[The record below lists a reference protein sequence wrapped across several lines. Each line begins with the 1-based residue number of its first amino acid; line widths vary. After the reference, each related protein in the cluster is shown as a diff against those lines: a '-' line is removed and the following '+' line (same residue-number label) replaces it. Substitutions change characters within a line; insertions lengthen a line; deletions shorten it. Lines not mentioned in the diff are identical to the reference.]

1 MPRPPGAPPGP
12 FPPPGPP
19 CGTRHIMAV
28 GPLDNAASCDCEI
41 LRNTNAMHL
50 DSLRFVHFDFVCTLR
65 PPQQGGSTDT
75 YKWRQALSMADTA
88 RTDTPDATHDSRQ
101 LHSFPRQ
108 RNKKWTYMDGWTCFA
123 LACSCHSQGHRGSRG
138 LCDCAWQHGED
149 GSEGAIELL
158 QHVTATQC
166 ENWCIGFRPGKAC
179 LEVQF
184 QSKSLKALADL
195 ADSWSERRNKEVRGR
210 KSIIKHYTTTMHL
223 WSLEMNRYVTYVTY
237 CQIMSTA
244 FWLQFYLVIPI
255 FLLGS
260 SCRSGSAS
268 WKGSGGR
275 GAGFTMLSWRLRT
288 AECEMQR
295 IERIWKNDEIVMK
308 ESIWKMSP
316 WHSATFSKC
325 VFSMTPRVV

>member
-1 MPRPPGAPPGP
+1 M
-12 FPPPGPP
+12 
-19 CGTRHIMAV
+19 
-28 GPLDNAASCDCEI
+28 L
-41 LRNTNAMHL
+41 
-50 DSLRFVHFDFVCTLR
+50 
-65 PPQQGGSTDT
+65 
-75 YKWRQALSMADTA
+75 
-88 RTDTPDATHDSRQ
+88 
-101 LHSFPRQ
+101 
-108 RNKKWTYMDGWTCFA
+108 
-123 LACSCHSQGHRGSRG
+123 
-138 LCDCAWQHGED
+138 
-149 GSEGAIELL
+149 
-158 QHVTATQC
+158 TATQC
-166 ENWCIGFRPGKAC
+166 ENWCLGFRPGKAC

-195 ADSWSERRNKEVRGR
+195 ADSWSERRNKEVRER
-210 KSIIKHYTTTMHL
+210 KSIIKHYTTTTHL

-244 FWLQFYLVIPI
+244 FWLLFYLVIPI

-295 IERIWKNDEIVMK
+295 IERIWKNDEIVMR

-316 WHSATFSKC
+316 WHSATFFEMCLFHDTTRGVKMREKNCLKGCTWTLSKGHIVVPC
-325 VFSMTPRVV
+325 WATFASEGYEMDCNGGSDVHMWFIIHYETTSHHLIWWSWCHHIQLPIFTLPRWPWKKPTRSRGVPFS